1 MSVDNASEVE
11 VLKGGTLEKYVNS
24 QGVECTR
31 IRIVVDE
38 DLEESHADE
47 SERPSTSNNEE
58 EEDRLPSPRPSQQPG
73 VPPMCSRCAAYKE
86 NADRA
91 FDLVLAA
98 NERNRQHQEV
108 QKQKEQLERSV
119 NDRASYIAILQNKL
133 TEEQQKHLHTR
144 DQIIALQS
152 RNETLNEQ
160 LTFSRTEAAN
170 NAAAAQR
177 LQVVETTLA
186 KAMQRVQMLDA
197 RYHEMANRVVTSG
210 EVLMKMYGMLH
221 TNDRTKLLANAKS
234 KTSKRSAEKS
244 KVDETIT
251 ANLLMDALMDESDEE
266 EEEEEVD
273 SETIETEVE
282 SPQRSSPKPASKP
295 STRSPVKRPTKT
307 SVKSPTKLPNKQ
319 PTKSPAKPPS
329 KPPAKPSIKSTPT
342 KRSRAKTS
350 SFKLPPLQMPEVEKP
365 TVQPTPRTRQTT
377 RKTKPTKTV
386 AVKSTKRRV
395 VNKVV
400 ETASEEEECDSELDE
415 MSAVL
420 ERELEKDPS
429 TAIES
434 AGFEKSDDEST
445 EQLKAG
451 TSKEIETPK
460 PAEPEMPEIVE
471 KSKEVEKPKS
481 TNLKP
486 TTSKTI
492 EKPKTKKTPK
502 VPAENTR
509 KRRGTLVV
517 AEKVDET
524 TAAKRPAI
532 KVPEPSTSSQP
543 RSPKRAQLIDVFEA
557 PAIAT
562 RRRRFASPTKTTQL
576 EGPSTRTRNST
587 TTDSLNFIKDVLS
600 KLTED
605 RGVRNQPKQTPA
617 EAAKKFNLGLERWL
631 SNQTDKTKELTT
643 VKLVHTL
650 IDFIREQPI
659 FDLWPT
665 VRTNAKKTEPGADAI
680 LAKTER
686 LFFEFIAEIN
696 GDNRWPGVFGVL
708 VKEMA
713 LKGMKSRAS
722 DMSIHQKCRDFRIV
736 ALALYF
742 TEKQESTTD
751 YSADELNKIGH
762 NVITW
767 VDRVLLTEESEAAIR
782 ILTFLYTTHSSFLI
796 MRILGSSDFLAEYRR
811 HLIHWHL
818 NALPPRDQVR
828 ETFLAFIR
836 VERHTTDIHLDELE
850 TRLKDEEQNGWIEK
864 AKISIDLIAKG
875 EISVPG
881 SRYFFTQFLEVLA
894 RKSSIS

>member
-1 MSVDNASEVE
+1 MSGDTTSEVE

-24 QGVECTR
+24 QGIECTR

-38 DLEESHADE
+38 DLEESQPDE

-58 EEDRLPSPRPSQQPG
+58 EEDRLPSPRQSQQPG
-73 VPPMCSRCAAYKE
+73 VPPMCPRCAAYKE

-108 QKQKEQLERSV
+108 LKQKEQLERSV
-119 NDRASYIAILQNKL
+119 NDRASYIAILQSKL
-133 TEEQQKHLHTR
+133 TEEQQKHIQTR
-144 DQIIALQS
+144 EQIIALQS

-160 LTFSRTEAAN
+160 LTFSRNEAAN

-186 KAMQRVQMLDA
+186 KAMQRVQVLDA

-234 KTSKRSAEKS
+234 KTSKRSPKKS

-251 ANLLMDALMDESDEE
+251 ANLLMDALMDESEE
-266 EEEEEVD
+266 EDEIE
-273 SETIETEVE
+273 SENAENEVE
-282 SPQRSSPKPASKP
+282 SPQLSSPKSASK
-295 STRSPVKRPTKT
+295 SSKKITSQKTNQRNSQIVKQITCQAT
-307 SVKSPTKLPNKQ
+307 YQIIANETLKS
-319 PTKSPAKPPS
+319 KS
-329 KPPAKPSIKSTPT
+329 
-342 KRSRAKTS
+342 
-350 SFKLPPLQMPEVEKP
+350 FMPEVEKS

-377 RKTKPTKTV
+377 RKTKAKPTKALAVTSPKRR
-386 AVKSTKRRV
+386 AVKKM
-395 VNKVV
+395 V
-400 ETASEEEECDSELDE
+400 EAATEEEGDSEIDE

-434 AGFEKSDDEST
+434 AGFEKSDDELT
-445 EQLKAG
+445 EQMKTGPL
-451 TSKEIETPK
+451 KEIEAPK
-460 PAEPEMPEIVE
+460 TTEPEMPVIVE
-471 KSKEVEKPKS
+471 KSKSKEVEIPQS

-486 TTSKTI
+486 MTSKLI
-492 EKPKTKKTPK
+492 EKPKPKKTPK
-502 VPAENTR
+502 VPPENTR
-509 KRRGTLVV
+509 KRRGTLAVT
-517 AEKVDET
+517 EKTDEF
-524 TAAKRPAI
+524 TATKKPAI
-532 KVPEPSTSSQP
+532 EVPAPSTSSQP
-543 RSPKRAQLIDVFEA
+543 QSSKRAQLIDVFEA

-562 RRRRFASPTKTTQL
+562 RRRRFASPIKTTQL

-587 TTDSLNFIKDVLS
+587 AADSLNFIKDVLS

-665 VRTNAKKTEPGADAI
+665 VRTNAKKTEPGAEAV

-713 LKGMKSRAS
+713 LKGMKARTS
-722 DMSIHQKCRDFRIV
+722 DLSIHQKCRDFRIV

-742 TEKQESTTD
+742 NEKQESTTD
-751 YSADELNKIGH
+751 YTAEELNKISH

-767 VDRVLLTEESEAAIR
+767 IDRVLLTEESEAAIR

-796 MRILGSSDFLAEYRR
+796 LRILGSNDFLAEYRR
-811 HLIHWHL
+811 HLIQWHL

-836 VERHTTDIHLDELE
+836 VERDTADIHFDELE
-850 TRLKDEEQNGWIEK
+850 ARLKDNEQNEWIEK
-864 AKISIDLIAKG
+864 AKISMDLIAKG

-881 SRYFFTQFLEVLA
+881 SRYFFTQFLEVLN
-894 RKSSIS
+894 RKPSRLS